1 MLRHLTYMGRVP
13 WRDCEWPIQFS
24 LESILCICDMFSC
37 ARGYTGICAC
47 SWKPEVKDGCLY
59 QLLFLLLLLFI
70 CVCTCVC
77 FHVLMWMSVHVFCM
91 CARVCIC
98 VDTCVYLCAYV
109 YVYMDVYMCLHVY
122 IYVHVY
128 ICVYI
133 YVRTCIYTCMYMFVH
148 VYVWK
153 PEVNWVFL
161 QDCPSPLFFKL
172 FLKNLKIYVLF

>member
-1 MLRHLTYMGRVP
+1 MGRVP

-59 QLLFLLLLLFI
+59 QLLSLLLLLFI

-77 FHVLMWMSVHVFCM
+77 FHVLMWMSVHVFCIYVHVCLCLHLCGYM
-91 CARVCIC
+91 CVFVCIRAC
-98 VDTCVYLCAYV
+98 I
-109 YVYMDVYMCLHVY
+109 YMDVYICIFMCMCTYVY
-122 IYVHVY
+122 TYMCARAFIHA
-128 ICVYI
+128 C
-133 YVRTCIYTCMYMFVH
+133 TCLWAC
-148 VYVWK
+148 VWK